1 MPEDEED
8 EEDPA
13 RGTTDRGP
21 ISHGPSTH
29 QSTQTCQSC
38 CQRLARTH
46 PAGRNRAQTTSAAGM
61 WAPKVPGGLPEHRG
75 SPRAAAAQDTR
86 GETGTT
92 GKVSCLLVSP
102 NYAEGPY
109 HRLHLFCLY
118 STGLV
123 ACLTM
128 HGTLFS
134 LQPLKPQN

>member
-1 MPEDEED
+1 MSELLPEARSHSSCGEEPGTNHVCSWD
-8 EEDPA
+8 VGTQSA
-13 RGTTDRGP
+13 RGAEGKP
-21 ISHGPSTH
+21 
-29 QSTQTCQSC
+29 
-38 CQRLARTH
+38 
-46 PAGRNRAQTTSAAGM
+46 
-61 WAPKVPGGLPEHRG
+61 LPEPRG